1 MFRTKGPPDS
11 LTRMTSCSPLELLV
25 ATNNQGKIR
34 EVEAAL
40 ASLPLKLRYL
50 SEFAN
55 VSAVPE
61 AGQTYQ
67 ENAVLKAVDYARQTR
82 VSALA
87 DDSGLEVDALEGKP
101 GVFSARFGG
110 ETVSD
115 AERIKLLLSEL
126 SDHANMNRSARFV
139 CCFAL
144 AGWQA
149 ADVPKQDQEPRLLTV
164 TEASCAGIIAPS
176 PAGVNGFGFDPVFV
190 PAGYQ
195 QTFAQLSSEIK
206 ATISHRAQ
214 ALAEIR
220 TFINRWLTTA

>member
-1 MFRTKGPPDS
+1 
-11 LTRMTSCSPLELLV
+11 MTSCRPLELLV

-34 EVEAAL
+34 EVQAAL
-40 ASLPLKLRYL
+40 DSLPLKLRYL

-67 ENAVLKAVDYARQTR
+67 ENAVLKAVGYARQTG

-87 DDSGLEVDALEGKP
+87 DDSGLEVDALDGRP

-110 ETVSD
+110 EKASD

-126 SDHANMNRSARFV
+126 SELANMNRSARFV
-139 CCFAL
+139 CCMAL
-144 AGWQA
+144 AGWQSPEA
-149 ADVPKQDQEPRLLTV
+149 PKQGHEARLLTV
-164 TEASCAGIIAPS
+164 TEASCEGFVAPA
-176 PAGVNGFGFDPVFV
+176 PRGVNGFGFDPVFV

-195 QTFAQLSSEIK
+195 QTFAQLPGEIK

>member
-1 MFRTKGPPDS
+1 
-11 LTRMTSCSPLELLV
+11 MTSCRPLELLV
-25 ATNNQGKIR
+25 ATNNQGKIH
-34 EVEAAL
+34 EVQTAL

-67 ENAVLKAVDYARQTR
+67 DNAVLKAVGYARQTG

-87 DDSGLEVDALEGKP
+87 DDSGLEVDALEGRP

-110 ETVSD
+110 DSASD
-115 AERIKLLLSEL
+115 AERIRLLLSEL
-126 SDHANMNRSARFV
+126 SDHANINRSARFV
-139 CCFAL
+139 CCMAL
-144 AGWQA
+144 AGWQE
-149 ADVPKQDQEPRLLTV
+149 ADALKQDQEPRLLTV
-164 TEASCAGIIAPS
+164 TEASCAGIVAPV
-176 PAGVNGFGFDPVFV
+176 PAGANGFGFDPVFV

-214 ALAEIR
+214 ALAAISI
-220 TFINRWLTTA
+220 FINRWLTTA